1 MLSLSDMGALRKKK
15 AETKEHL
22 VQRKPEDSQNIAG
35 SGKQCFNSKIYW

>member
-1 MLSLSDMGALRKKK
+1 MLSLSDMGVLWKDK

-35 SGKQCFNSKIYW
+35 SGKQHFHSKTY